1 MNFAN
6 LIKKLSIE
14 GNPMTLGLS
23 ELGMNATTG
32 SVLSANVEPIVEPL
46 SLKIFQVNAAPSSGP
61 ESVLGAVE
69 TGYKILS
76 VGAALL
82 NQDSNNNQFL
92 TNCYMLYG
100 QPPFQWIASG
110 KSVHKST
117 SATLASY
124 AIAVYDPDDLLD
136 VRFFGSDVSSFSDAP
151 SASQSVADGYLM
163 TGGGVSTDPE
173 NDYGLMLRASY
184 PSSTTTWSAYAAQHS
199 KGCSGTA
206 TAYAIGIKWNDP
218 TDKPTLTTKIMSA
231 TSGASGAPWETL
243 GVGPNYTLV
252 GGGARVE
259 DSPNPNYNIMLQD
272 SYPSGFGAQAIWSVQ
287 GHDCETSA
295 SNSIT
300 AYAIGLQVITSRNK
314 TVPFGPG
321 CQSAR

>member
-1 MNFAN
+1 MNSTSLINN
-6 LIKKLSIE
+6 LS
-14 GNPMTLGLS
+14 T
-23 ELGMNATTG
+23 A
-32 SVLSANVEPIVEPL
+32 VEPL
-46 SLKIFQVNAAPSSGP
+46 SLKVFQVNAASSSGP

-100 QPPFQWIASG
+100 QPPFQWISSG

-136 VRFFGSDVSSFSDAP
+136 VRFFGGDVSSFSGTP
-151 SASQSVADGYLM
+151 SISQSVGNGYLI
-163 TGGGVSTDPE
+163 TGGGISTDPE
-173 NDYGLMLRASY
+173 NDYGLMLIASY
-184 PSSTTTWSAYAAQHS
+184 PSSTTTWSVYAAQHS
-199 KGCSGTA
+199 KGCSGTV

-218 TDKPTLTTKIMSA
+218 TDKPALATHIMSA
-231 TSGASGAPWETL
+231 TSAPSGAPWETV
-243 GVGPNYTLV
+243 GVGPNDTLV

-259 DSPNPNYNIMLQD
+259 DSSSPSYNIMLQD
-272 SYPSGFGAQAIWSVQ
+272 SYPSGSGAQAVWSVQ

-295 SNSIT
+295 SNPIT
-300 AYAIGLQVITSRNK
+300 AYAIGLQVITSSNQA
-314 TVPFGPG
+314 VPFGPG